1 MIGINHEQ
9 IVFLQLYE
17 AGIFYLTVLVLVGYF
32 RGPMISNKKT
42 VSHPKS
48 LSKQMTKSTTSEG
61 NSTVL
66 PMNFGVNSCALTYD
80 SSIQWQFIFSSNI
93 FVVIYIK
100 KSQLIPPETIKF
112 VSPTLVIKRL
122 ISINTNLCLKLMSS
136 IQKSKD
142 VTFIS
147 VLIKTITEFSNMIG
161 CHQSDLSTDTCHA
174 CNWTV

>member
-9 IVFLQLYE
+9 IVFLQLYK

-66 PMNFGVNSCALTYD
+66 SMNFGVNSCALTYD
-80 SSIQWQFIFSSNI
+80 SSIQWQFIFSSNV
-93 FVVIYIK
+93 FVVIYI
-100 KSQLIPPETIKF
+100 
-112 VSPTLVIKRL
+112 
-122 ISINTNLCLKLMSS
+122 
-136 IQKSKD
+136 
-142 VTFIS
+142 
-147 VLIKTITEFSNMIG
+147 
-161 CHQSDLSTDTCHA
+161 
-174 CNWTV
+174 